1 VVTKVVSR
9 GQTGADQ
16 AGWRAARAFGIPT
29 GGWMPRGFLT
39 EEGSRPE
46 FAELFGA
53 FEMPT
58 PDYRARTEQNV
69 RDSDATVWFGDVT
82 TQCARATLGAC
93 DKLSRSCLRVVP
105 EGRLYS
111 RTSPLG
117 SASNGASGRRFKSRR
132 PDLDH
137 RQTLRSFSAKSCFS
151 FTD

>member
-1 VVTKVVSR
+1 MLVKVISG

-16 AGWRAARAFGIPT
+16 AGWRAARMFDIPT
-29 GGWMPRGFLT
+29 GGFMPRGFLT
-39 EEGSRPE
+39 EDGPRPD

-53 FEMPT
+53 VEMPT

-105 EGRLYS
+105 GARLDL
-111 RTSPLG
+111 RLSPGG
-117 SASNGASGRRFKSRR
+117 SASNGARDRGFKSRR
-132 PDLDH
+132 PD
-137 RQTLRSFSAKSCFS
+137 
-151 FTD
+151 